1 MDCSGFRDDL
11 MDVLYG
17 EASADTAE
25 RFAVHVSA
33 CSPCQEELASL
44 RGVRRDLQAWGEPRP
59 QARILR
65 FFRVPTMR
73 TMAAAAAIV
82 LAFGTGV
89 LTSRSVQVRD
99 GEIAINWKGGQNTE
113 IREQLA
119 KAEAAHQAEIQAIRA
134 QFASTQP
141 GGAPAAPSSE
151 ESVNMRRVLELI
163 HESEARQTMLLQTSL
178 NQLGEHAE
186 AQRRYDLAQ
195 VAAGLSYLESKT
207 GADIAR
213 TNKAMSEALKVA
225 PPAEAQPAGK

>member
-1 MDCSGFRDDL
+1 MDCSGFRDDM

-17 EASADTAE
+17 EASSETAE

-44 RGVRRDLQAWGEPRP
+44 RGVRQDLQAWGEPRP
-59 QARILR
+59 RARILR

-73 TMAAAAAIV
+73 TMAAAASVV

-89 LTSRSVQVRD
+89 LSSRSVQVRP
-99 GEIAINWKGGQNTE
+99 GEIAVRWPARGEGAEVQ
-113 IREQLA
+113 EQLA
-119 KAEAAHQAEIQAIRA
+119 KYEATHNAEIQALKA
-134 QFASTQP
+134 QLVSTQP
-141 GGAPAAPSSE
+141 GGGPATAAGE
-151 ESVNMRRVLELI
+151 EMVPMRRVMELI

-178 NQLGEHAE
+178 NQLGEHAD
-186 AQRRYDLAQ
+186 AQRRFDLAQ
-195 VAAGLSYLESKT
+195 IAASLSYLESKT

-225 PPAEAQPAGK
+225 PPESQPEGK